1 MLNVALFG
9 PPGCGKGTQAELL
22 CQHFGLLH
30 LSTGEL
36 LRAERR
42 EATELGRRVD
52 AIMKEGD
59 LVPDDIVGEIVRKE
73 VQRAFAEGCGVLF
86 DGYPRNLAQLGA
98 LESLLRQMETQ
109 MHCYVSLEISDE
121 KVIGRLTN
129 RRTCSDCG
137 KVYNLIWHKPRRKDT
152 CDSCSGELYQ
162 RSDDR
167 PEAIA
172 RRLEEYHS
180 QTWPI
185 MDELNTRG
193 VLNTISAERS
203 IAEIQED
210 LVDLLEA
217 RKATIGQG

>member
-42 EATELGRRVD
+42 ESSELGRRVD
-52 AIMKEGD
+52 AIMKEGE
-59 LVPDDIVGEIVRKE
+59 LVPDEIVGEIVRKE
-73 VQRAFAEGCGVLF
+73 VQRAFSEGCGVLF
-86 DGYPRNLAQLGA
+86 DGYPRNVSQLEA

-109 MHCYVSLEISDE
+109 IHCFISFEISDE

-129 RRTCSDCG
+129 RRTCTDCG

-152 CDSCSGELYQ
+152 CDNCSGELYQ

-193 VLNTISAERS
+193 VLHSVSAERS

-210 LVDLLEA
+210 LIDLLEA

>member
-42 EATELGRRVD
+42 EASELGRRVD

-73 VQRAFAEGCGVLF
+73 VHRAFSEDCGVLF
-86 DGYPRNLAQLGA
+86 DGYPRNVSQLEA

-109 MHCYVSLEISDE
+109 IHCFISLEISDE

-129 RRTCSDCG
+129 RRTCTDCG
-137 KVYNLIWHKPRRKDT
+137 KVFNLIWHKPRRKDT
-152 CDSCSGELYQ
+152 CDNCSGKLYQ

-193 VLNTISAERS
+193 VLNTVSAERS
-203 IAEIQED
+203 IADIQEE
-210 LVDLLEA
+210 LIDLLEA